1 LRSVMYV
8 PPIMGS
14 ETLAWNA
21 PIQINCVVL
30 AISPILRNSIRNM
43 KKASRDRGRGKIPQ
57 DDGGEGRER
66 KTRPIRP
73 DPRTQRAIPARP
85 TCDEIAEYDLD
96 GKVGQDR
103 HREILFSESLFDHFK
118 RRRGVVGR
126 KADLGDEVKEQE
138 GPDAF

>member
-1 LRSVMYV
+1 MV
-8 PPIMGS
+8 PS
-14 ETLAWNA
+14 ETNKPCHLSETSE
-21 PIQINCVVL
+21 QHQEYE
-30 AISPILRNSIRNM
+30 
-43 KKASRDRGRGKIPQ
+43 KASRNRGRREIPQ
-57 DDGGEGRER
+57 DDCGEGRER

-103 HREILFSESLFDHFK
+103 HREILFSESLFDIFK

-126 KADLGDEVKEQE
+126 KADLGDEMEEQE
-138 GPDAF
+138 GSDTYNK